1 MKYIVNTPKIKRKRK
16 RKLIYFNPPFCK
28 SVKTKVGKIFL
39 ALVKK
44 HFSKNKKIGKYFN
57 IHNLKLSYCTMTNM
71 KDQIAKHNAK
81 ITSQSRPAERKTE
94 KKCICRNR
102 ANCPMDGNCAESSV
116 IYQAKVLHNKSKLPD
131 MVYYGST
138 SMQFKKRYYGHE
150 RSFRIENS
158 SPTGLSNYVWK
169 LKNLGWQMNT
179 DFKIKWSILK

>member
-1 MKYIVNTPKIKRKRK
+1 
-16 RKLIYFNPPFCK
+16 
-28 SVKTKVGKIFL
+28 
-39 ALVKK
+39 
-44 HFSKNKKIGKYFN
+44 
-57 IHNLKLSYCTMTNM
+57 MTNM

-81 ITSQSRPAERKTE
+81 ITSQSRPDERKTE

-179 DFKIKWSILK
+179 DFKIKWSILTKAHTFSLGSKRCDLCISEKTTILLHKDQRTLLNKRDEILTKCRHKETHCLSSVK